1 MIKLDLMALA
11 NAHTATQ
18 KQISKAEAYSARC
31 NRVRKIQSVLKT
43 IGGIIALAMFF
54 LMAGFVGK
62 LDCEAK
68 ESIETRT
75 VSAVLVDIDDETG
88 GYILQTEDGHQWRI
102 IDPPEVLYEITFDT
116 KGTVSVED
124 DEIIGLE
131 EYNGDAEK
139 AVEAVK

>member
-18 KQISKAEAYSARC
+18 KQQRKAEVYSAHC
-31 NRVRKIQSVLKT
+31 NKVRKIQSILKT
-43 IGGIIALAMFF
+43 IGGIVAFTLFF
-54 LMAGFVGK
+54 LAAGFIGK

-68 ESIETRT
+68 EATTRT

-102 IDPPEVLYEITFDT
+102 IDPPEVLYSVTFDT

-131 EYNGDAEK
+131 ELE
-139 AVEAVK
+139 

>member
-18 KQISKAEAYSARC
+18 KQISKAELYSAHC
-31 NRVRKIQSVLKT
+31 NKVRKIQSILKT
-43 IGGIIALAMFF
+43 IGGIVAFTLFF
-54 LMAGFVGK
+54 LAAGFIGK

-68 ESIETRT
+68 ESTETETRT
-75 VSAVLVDIDDETG
+75 VSAVLVDFDDETG

-102 IDPPEVLYEITFDT
+102 SDPPEVLYEITFDT

-131 EYNGDAEK
+131 ELE
-139 AVEAVK
+139 

>member
-75 VSAVLVDIDDETG
+75 VSAVLVDFDDETG
-88 GYILQTEDGHQWRI
+88 AAILQTEDGNLWSI
-102 IDPPEVLYEITFDT
+102 VDPPEVLYEITFNT
-116 KGTVSVED
+116 NGTADVTD
-124 DEIIGLE
+124 DVIIGLDCLE
-131 EYNGDAEK
+131 
-139 AVEAVK
+139 